1 MTRVLVQKYDFA
13 GPGKIF
19 LAVFDIGVLS
29 LNENITWVHNSKNY
43 AFAKKGCFLKNNF
56 CLNNDDKL

>member
-43 AFAKKGCFLKNNF
+43 AFAKKVLFLKKKF

>member
-19 LAVFDIGVLS
+19 LAVFDIGVLL
-29 LNENITWVHNSKNY
+29 LNENITWVHNSKKY
-43 AFAKKGCFLKNNF
+43 AFAKKGPFLKKL
-56 CLNNDDKL
+56 CLSNDDKL

>member
-19 LAVFDIGVLS
+19 LAVFDIGVLL
-29 LNENITWVHNSKNY
+29 LNENITWVHNSKIY
-43 AFAKKGCFLKNNF
+43 AKKVLFLKKKVLF
-56 CLNNDDKL
+56 KQ